1 MNSIQFDSEKTKM
14 VDMTLGSLPLTRE
27 DGEALENRLRSEML
41 EIKTTLRL
49 QMGEMKSELRQEMA
63 EMKSELRQEMAE
75 MKSELRQEM
84 GEMKSELR
92 QEMIQP
98 ESRWMRYIHDQGWK
112 MMGLQVATPG
122 LMLSAFKF
130 LH

>member
-1 MNSIQFDSEKTKM
+1 MAAMIPDTLP
-14 VDMTLGSLPLTRE
+14 MTRA
-27 DGEALENRLRSEML
+27 DGVALENRLRSEML

-49 QMGEMKSELRQEMA
+49 
-63 EMKSELRQEMAE
+63 
-75 MKSELRQEM
+75 EM

-92 QEMIQP
+92 QEMVQL
-98 ESRWMRYIHDQGWK
+98 ESRLMRYIHDQGWK
-112 MMGLQVATPG
+112 MMGFQVATTG

>member
-1 MNSIQFDSEKTKM
+1 MNDLEFEKESKKMTVMIPDS
-14 VDMTLGSLPLTRE
+14 VPMTRA
-27 DGEALENRLRSEML
+27 DGVALENRLRSEML
-41 EIKTTLRL
+41 EIKTALRL
-49 QMGEMKSELRQEMA
+49 EMGEMKSELRQEMG
-63 EMKSELRQEMAE
+63 E

-92 QEMIQP
+92 QEMIQL
-98 ESRWMRYIHDQGWK
+98 ESRLMRYIHDQGWK
-112 MMGLQVATPG
+112 MMGFQVATTG

>member
-1 MNSIQFDSEKTKM
+1 
-14 VDMTLGSLPLTRE
+14 MTTFTS
-27 DGEALENRLRSEML
+27 DGVALENRLRSEML

-49 QMGEMKSELRQEMA
+49 
-63 EMKSELRQEMAE
+63 
-75 MKSELRQEM
+75 EM

-92 QEMIQP
+92 QEMVQL
-98 ESRWMRYIHDQGWK
+98 ESRLMRYIHDQGWK
-112 MMGLQVATPG
+112 MMGFQVATTG

>member
-1 MNSIQFDSEKTKM
+1 
-14 VDMTLGSLPLTRE
+14 MTAMIPDTLPMTRA
-27 DGEALENRLRSEML
+27 DGVALENRLRSEML

-49 QMGEMKSELRQEMA
+49 
-63 EMKSELRQEMAE
+63 
-75 MKSELRQEM
+75 EM

-92 QEMIQP
+92 QEMVQL
-98 ESRWMRYIHDQGWK
+98 ESRLMRYIHDQGWK
-112 MMGLQVATPG
+112 MMGFQVATTG

>member
-63 EMKSELRQEMAE
+63 EMKSELRQEM
-75 MKSELRQEM
+75 

-130 LH
+130 LR

>member
-1 MNSIQFDSEKTKM
+1 MTVMIPDS
-14 VDMTLGSLPLTRE
+14 VPMTRA
-27 DGEALENRLRSEML
+27 DGVALENRLRSEML
-41 EIKTTLRL
+41 EIKTALRL
-49 QMGEMKSELRQEMA
+49 EMG
-63 EMKSELRQEMAE
+63 E

-92 QEMIQP
+92 QEMIQL
-98 ESRWMRYIHDQGWK
+98 ESRLMRYIHDQGWK
-112 MMGLQVATPG
+112 MMGFQVATTG

>member
-1 MNSIQFDSEKTKM
+1 MNDLEFEKESKKMTVMIPDS
-14 VDMTLGSLPLTRE
+14 VPMTRA
-27 DGEALENRLRSEML
+27 DGVALENRLRSEML
-41 EIKTTLRL
+41 EIKTALRL
-49 QMGEMKSELRQEMA
+49 EMG
-63 EMKSELRQEMAE
+63 E

-92 QEMIQP
+92 QEMIQL
-98 ESRWMRYIHDQGWK
+98 ESRLMRYIHDQGWK
-112 MMGLQVATPG
+112 MMGFQVATTG